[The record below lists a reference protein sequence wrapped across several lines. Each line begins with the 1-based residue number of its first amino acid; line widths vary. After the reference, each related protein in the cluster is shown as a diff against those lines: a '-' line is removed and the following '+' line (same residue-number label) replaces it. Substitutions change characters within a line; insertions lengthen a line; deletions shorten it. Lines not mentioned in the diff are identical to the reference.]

1 MLAAMSPIRQRNL
14 ARAAGLAAIAFSGGA
29 LSTGLS
35 HALTRD
41 ESPYRDLDQLGR
53 SLVLAE
59 NEYVDPVDHARLVQ
73 GAIKGMI
80 KELDPHSAYMPK
92 EDYAIF
98 RSDTE
103 GRFGGIGIEVDLRDD
118 AITVI
123 APIEGTPAH
132 RAGIRSGDRIVAV
145 DASPLRADSL
155 EGLVR
160 RLRGA
165 PGTHVKLSL
174 RRPGVDA
181 PLTFDLVRE
190 EIHVTSIA
198 AKRLLFGVYYVRIKQ
213 FQEGTRDEMLSA
225 VAKLREA
232 GPPSGIVLDLR
243 ANPGGLVDEATEAAD
258 EMLDAGTI
266 YTTRHRGKV
275 VEELR
280 AHAGGALAGPP
291 MAVLVD
297 EYTASAAELVAG
309 ALQDNHRATVVGAPT
324 FGKGS
329 VQTILELPG
338 GAGLKLTT
346 MRYYTPSGR
355 SIQAQGIQPNVMI
368 GLTANAPDV
377 VRERDLPGHLPAEGA
392 RSSTP
397 QVLVPAADA
406 GVAPMRV
413 TDVPTDPANG
423 PDYAL
428 SIAYQIVRKA
438 LGTPR

>member
-1 MLAAMSPIRQRNL
+1 MSPIRQRHL
-14 ARAAGLAAIAFSGGA
+14 ARAAVLAAIAFSGGA
-29 LSTGLS
+29 LTAGLS
-35 HALTRD
+35 HAVTRD
-41 ESPYRDLDQLGR
+41 ESPYRDLDQLGHA
-53 SLVLAE
+53 LVLAE

-73 GAIKGMI
+73 GAIKGMV

-145 DASPLRADSL
+145 DGRPLRADSL

-174 RRPGVDA
+174 RRAGVDA

-190 EIHVTSIA
+190 EIRVTSVA
-198 AKRLLFGVYYVRIKQ
+198 AKRLRSDVYYLRIKQ
-213 FQEGTRDEMLSA
+213 FQQGTRDEMLSA
-225 VAKLREA
+225 VAKLREK

-243 ANPGGLVDEATEAAD
+243 ANPGGLVDEAIEVAD

-266 YTTRHRGKV
+266 YAARHRDKIV
-275 VEELR
+275 QELR
-280 AHAGGALAGPP
+280 AHAGGALVGPP
-291 MAVLVD
+291 MAVIVD
-297 EYTASAAELVAG
+297 EYTASAAELLAG
-309 ALQDNHRATVVGAPT
+309 ALQDNRRAAVVGAPT

-329 VQTILELPG
+329 VQTILDLPG

-355 SIQAQGIQPNVMI
+355 SIQAQGIQPNVLI
-368 GLTANAPDV
+368 ARTDNAPDV
-377 VRERDLPGHLPAEGA
+377 VRESDLPGHLPAEGA
-392 RSSTP
+392 HGSTP

-406 GVAPMRV
+406 GAAPIRAA
-413 TDVPTDPANG
+413 DVPYDPESG
-423 PDYAL
+423 SDHAL
-428 SIAYQIVRKA
+428 SVAYKLLRA
-438 LGTPR
+438 R